1 MEILS
6 VAIDAQGPERVR
18 PYVEAAGATFPTVVD
33 AENVLGQLFDC
44 KAIPNAVFVDADGI
58 VRYVKRGGFDIRKP
72 EYAQAAEAWAAGTS
86 VEDAA
91 TADAGDVASEAL
103 EHYREGLD
111 LYREGKAEEAMEAW
125 RRGVALQPDNYI
137 IRKQIWAVENPDRF
151 YQGQVDYA
159 WQKEQLDAGR

>member
-1 MEILS
+1 MA
-6 VAIDAQGPERVR
+6 VDAQGPERAR

-44 KAIPNAVFVDADGI
+44 KAIPNAIFVDPEGV
-58 VRYVKRGGFDIRKP
+58 VRYIKRGGFDIRKP
-72 EYAQAAEAWAAGTS
+72 EYAQAAENWAACASIEG
-86 VEDAA
+86 AA
-91 TADAGDVASEAL
+91 GEADDVAGEAL
-103 EHYREGLD
+103 EHYREGLA
-111 LYREGKAEEAMEAW
+111 LYRDGKADEAMAAW

>member
-1 MEILS
+1 M
-6 VAIDAQGPERVR
+6 AIDAQGPERAR

-44 KAIPNAVFVDADGI
+44 KAIPNVVFVDPAGV

-72 EYAQAAEAWAAGTS
+72 EYAQAAEAWAAGTP
-86 VEDAA
+86 VEGVAA
-91 TADAGDVASEAL
+91 GSDDVAGEAL
-103 EHYREGLD
+103 EHYRDGLA
-111 LYREGKAEEAMEAW
+111 LYRDGKADEAMAAW